1 MGPRSSGCSVVTT
14 RVMTP
19 SPVDSSGRS
28 HWRASCWLSSRS
40 VNDES
45 AGGRVDVVWVTPHN
59 GSQGGLD
66 MARSYRDS
74 TAARRARV
82 PTGVGPE
89 CAVFDQASDVDL
101 HVDEVRETRSLRPAR
116 RAALDRKRVA
126 RGKRWE

>member
-28 HWRASCWLSSRS
+28 HWRASCWLSSRR

-66 MARSYRDS
+66 MARSYRERP
-74 TAARRARV
+74 AA
-82 PTGVGPE
+82 
-89 CAVFDQASDVDL
+89 
-101 HVDEVRETRSLRPAR
+101 RPAR
-116 RAALDRKRVA
+116 VAPGVGADRAVIEPAYSVA
-126 RGKRWE
+126 MHAVELR